1 MNRRLRVPRLN
12 RCLTSL
18 SIETVYR
25 KPPFEGPFVVVTSP
39 YFSRYEWKVVVIVNF
54 VGCRLC
60 LVKRGSLREKS
71 TKAPASFTLSYY
83 SIGKKELL

>member
-12 RCLTSL
+12 RCLTSS

-60 LVKRGSLREKS
+60 LVKRDVFVKKS
-71 TKAPASFTLSYY
+71 NKAPASFTLSYY
-83 SIGKKELL
+83 SAGEKELQ

>member
-12 RCLTSL
+12 RCLTSS

-60 LVKRGSLREKS
+60 LVKRGSLREKKHAGS
-71 TKAPASFTLSYY
+71 SKFYIIILFYR
-83 SIGKKELL
+83 KKELL